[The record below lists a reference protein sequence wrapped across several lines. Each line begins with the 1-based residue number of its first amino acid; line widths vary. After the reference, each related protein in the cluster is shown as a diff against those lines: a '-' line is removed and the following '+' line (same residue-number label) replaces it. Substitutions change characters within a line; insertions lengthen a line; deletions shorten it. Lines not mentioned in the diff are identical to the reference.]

1 MNNEHQHNSY
11 ELTWSPSNVYGLVN
25 FLEVSVPVIFF
36 SKLLVH
42 VVAEL

>member
-11 ELTWSPSNVYGLVN
+11 KLTWSPRNVNGLVN
-25 FLEVSVPVIFF
+25 FLEVSVHVIFF

-42 VVAEL
+42 VVAVL